1 MTLVAD
7 EIALEELFSEIFVFP
22 SLIII
27 PTLLN
32 TYLLTPP

>member
-7 EIALEELFSEIFVFP
+7 EIALEELFSEIFFP

-27 PTLLN
+27 PPLLN